1 MSDFDKAFELLI
13 GNEGGYVNNPAD
25 PGGETNWGITRAV
38 AIDNGYTGN
47 MKSMPK
53 ETAKQIYKKMYWE
66 KLQCD
71 QLSFVVAFQ
80 LFDAGVNHGNSQAVK
95 FLQRALSVVDD
106 GVIGAKTIATT
117 NSLDDLQIVMLFNA
131 ERIEFYSSLKT
142 FSTFGKGWVRRVASN
157 LKLATPPAV

>member
-1 MSDFDKAFELLI
+1 MSNFDKAFELLI
-13 GNEGGYVNNPAD
+13 GNEGGYVNNPKD
-25 PGGETNWGITRAV
+25 PGGETNWGITKAV
-38 AIDNGYTGN
+38 AVANGYAGDMRT
-47 MKSMPK
+47 MPK
-53 ETAKQIYKKMYWE
+53 ETAKSIYKKMYWD

-71 QLSFVVAFQ
+71 QLPFVVAFQ

-106 GVIGAKTIATT
+106 GVIGAKTIAAT

-157 LKLATPPAV
+157 LKLAAK

>member
-13 GNEGGYVNNPAD
+13 GNEGGYVNNQKD
-25 PGGETNWGITRAV
+25 PGGETNWGITKTVAV
-38 AIDNGYTGN
+38 ANGYAGDMRT
-47 MKSMPK
+47 MPK
-53 ETAKQIYKKMYWE
+53 ETAKGIYKKMYWDR
-66 KLQCD
+66 LQCD
-71 QLSFVVAFQ
+71 QLPFVVAFQ

-106 GVIGAKTIATT
+106 GVIGAKTIAAT

-131 ERIEFYSSLKT
+131 ERIEFYAALKT

-157 LKLATPPAV
+157 LKLAAK

>member
-13 GNEGGYVNNPAD
+13 GNEGGYVNNPKD
-25 PGGETNWGITRAV
+25 PGGETNWGITKAV
-38 AIDNGYTGN
+38 AVANGYAGDMRT
-47 MKSMPK
+47 MPK
-53 ETAKQIYKKMYWE
+53 ETAKGIYKKMYWD

-71 QLSFVVAFQ
+71 QLGFVVAFQ

-106 GVIGAKTIATT
+106 GVIGAKTIAAT

-157 LKLATPPAV
+157 LKLATK

>member
-1 MSDFDKAFELLI
+1 MTDFDKAFDLLI

-25 PGGETNWGITRAV
+25 PGGETNWGITRTVAV
-38 AIDNGYTGN
+38 ANGYAGD
-47 MKSMPK
+47 MRIMPK
-53 ETAKQIYKKMYWE
+53 ETAKQIYKKMYWD

-71 QLSFVVAFQ
+71 QLPFIVAFQ

-106 GVIGAKTIATT
+106 GVIGAKTIAAV
-117 NSLDDLQIVMLFNA
+117 SKLDDMQIVMLFNA
-131 ERIEFYSSLKT
+131 ERIEFYAALKT

-157 LKLATPPAV
+157 LKLAAK

>member
-1 MSDFDKAFELLI
+1 MSNFDKAFDLLI
-13 GNEGGYVNNPAD
+13 GNEGGYVNNPSD

-38 AIDNGYTGN
+38 AVDNGYTGSI
-47 MKSMPK
+47 KLMPK
-53 ETAKQIYKKMYWE
+53 GTAKGIYKKMYWDR
-66 KLQCD
+66 LQCD
-71 QLSFVVAFQ
+71 QLPFVVAFQ

-95 FLQRALSVVDD
+95 FLRRALSVVDD

-117 NSLDDLQIVMLFNA
+117 NSLDDMQIVMLFNA

-157 LKLATPPAV
+157 LKLAAK

>member
-1 MSDFDKAFELLI
+1 MSNFDEAFDLLI

-38 AIDNGYTGN
+38 AVDNGYTGSI
-47 MKSMPK
+47 KLMPK
-53 ETAKQIYKKMYWE
+53 ETAKQIYKKMYWD

-71 QLSFVVAFQ
+71 HLGFVVAFQ

-106 GVIGAKTIATT
+106 GVIGTKTIAAT
-117 NSLDDLQIVMLFNA
+117 NTLDDLQIVMLFNA

-157 LKLATPPAV
+157 MKLAAK

>member
-1 MSDFDKAFELLI
+1 MGNFDKAFDLLI
-13 GNEGGYVNNPAD
+13 GNEGGYVNNPSD
-25 PGGETNWGITRAV
+25 PGGETNWGITRTVAV
-38 AIDNGYTGN
+38 DNGYSGS
-47 MKSMPK
+47 MKLMPK
-53 ETAKQIYKKMYWE
+53 ETAKQIYKKMYWD

-71 QLSFVVAFQ
+71 QLGFIVAFQ

-106 GVIGAKTIATT
+106 GVIGAKTISAT

-131 ERIEFYSSLKT
+131 ERIEFYAALKT

-157 LKLATPPAV
+157 LKLAAK

>member
-1 MSDFDKAFELLI
+1 MSNFDKAFDLLI
-13 GNEGGYVNNPAD
+13 GNEGGYVNNPSD

-38 AIDNGYTGN
+38 AVDNGYTGS

-53 ETAKQIYKKMYWE
+53 ETAKQIYKKMYWD

-71 QLSFVVAFQ
+71 QLGFVVAFQ

-106 GVIGAKTIATT
+106 GVIGTKTIAAT
-117 NSLDDLQIVMLFNA
+117 NLLDDLQIVMLFNA
-131 ERIEFYSSLKT
+131 ERIEFYAALKT

-157 LKLATPPAV
+157 LKLAAK

>member
-1 MSDFDKAFELLI
+1 MSNFDKAFDLLI
-13 GNEGGYVNNPAD
+13 GNEGGYVNNPVD

-38 AIDNGYTGN
+38 AIDNGYTAS
-47 MKSMPK
+47 MKLMPK
-53 ETAKQIYKKMYWE
+53 ETAKQIYKKMYWD
-66 KLQCD
+66 KLQYD
-71 QLSFVVAFQ
+71 QLGFVVAFQ

-106 GVIGAKTIATT
+106 GVIGAKTIAAT
-117 NSLDDLQIVMLFNA
+117 NSLDDLQIVALFNA

-157 LKLATPPAV
+157 LKLAAK

>member
-1 MSDFDKAFELLI
+1 MSDFDKAFDLLI
-13 GNEGGYVNNPAD
+13 GNEGGYVNNPSD

-38 AIDNGYTGN
+38 AIDNDYTGS
-47 MKSMPK
+47 MKTMPK
-53 ETAKQIYKKMYWE
+53 EAAKQIYKKMYWD

-71 QLSFVVAFQ
+71 QLGFVVAFQ

-106 GVIGAKTIATT
+106 GVIGAKTIAAT
-117 NSLDDLQIVMLFNA
+117 NSLDDLQIVALFNA
-131 ERIEFYSSLKT
+131 ERIEFYASLKT

-157 LKLATPPAV
+157 LKLAAK

>member
-1 MSDFDKAFELLI
+1 MSNFDKAFDLLI

-38 AIDNGYTGN
+38 AVDNGYSGS

-53 ETAKQIYKKMYWE
+53 ETAKQIYKKMYWD

-71 QLSFVVAFQ
+71 QLPFVVAFQ

-106 GVIGAKTIATT
+106 GVIGAKTIAAT
-117 NSLDDLQIVMLFNA
+117 NSLDDFQIVILFNA
-131 ERIEFYSSLKT
+131 ERIEFYTALKT

-157 LKLATPPAV
+157 LKLAAK

>member
-1 MSDFDKAFELLI
+1 MSNFDKAFDLLI
-13 GNEGGYVNNPAD
+13 GNEGGYVNNQAD

-53 ETAKQIYKKMYWE
+53 ETAKQIYKKMYWDR
-66 KLQCD
+66 LQCD
-71 QLSFVVAFQ
+71 QLPFVVAFQ

-106 GVIGAKTIATT
+106 GVIGAKTIAAT

-157 LKLATPPAV
+157 LKLAAK

>member
-1 MSDFDKAFELLI
+1 MSNFDKAFELLI
-13 GNEGGYVNNPAD
+13 GNEGGYVNNPSD

-38 AIDNGYTGN
+38 AVDNGYAGSI
-47 MKSMPK
+47 KLMPK
-53 ETAKQIYKKMYWE
+53 ETAKQIYKKMYWD
-66 KLQCD
+66 KSQCD
-71 QLSFVVAFQ
+71 QLGFVVAFQ

-106 GVIGAKTIATT
+106 GVIGAKTIAAT

-131 ERIEFYSSLKT
+131 ERVEFYSSLKT

-157 LKLATPPAV
+157 LKLAAK